1 MSVDWSRERIY
12 GRATSGAW
20 GVIGGVAN
28 HLAFWRTPP
37 AREPAAS
44 PTMEARA
51 AMVNDLRDWLARMRY
66 AIAARLREPGD
77 ELASVPMPWD
87 PAEQL
92 FQPELAVRLA
102 ALGGLAESKVL
113 SSEEYARQRAIAEAL
128 SAPEAGYRWTA
139 EELTAVKLVTDQ
151 ISGAVSYFAADLLY
165 TGTVQTASQ
174 IWALDQ
180 VIDAGRYTVLEYG
193 WQRFGP
199 RRLADRWPGGLARRG
214 RRRLAAGGSGH
225 DIPELGRWRAGGNP
239 GRGPALAQEAQPLEV
254 GRNLHRERRACGQAG
269 GASRGHLDAGGA
281 RLRAGRRSW
290 MPMRTARSRP

>member
-1 MSVDWSRERIY
+1 MRGEQGLSLPPGWLMAGFRRNDLTDMLDVRYHFDPALAGYPAAPGPNAVGVDWSRERIY

-20 GVIGGVAN
+20 GVVGGVAN

-51 AMVNDLRDWLARMRY
+51 AVVNDLRDWLARMRY

-77 ELASVPMPWD
+77 GAGVGAD
-87 PAEQL
+87 
-92 FQPELAVRLA
+92 
-102 ALGGLAESKVL
+102 ALGPGRAAVSAGAGGAVGGARR
-113 SSEEYARQRAIAEAL
+113 SSPKPRCCRPRNMPGSARSPRTL

-180 VIDAGRYTVLEYG
+180 VIDAARYTALEYG

-199 RRLADRWPGGLARRG
+199 RRLADRWPGGPAWRR
-214 RRRLAAGGSGH
+214 RRRLAV
-225 DIPELGRWRAGGNP
+225 E
-239 GRGPALAQEAQPLEV
+239 
-254 GRNLHRERRACGQAG
+254 RER
-269 GASRGHLDAGGA
+269 
-281 RLRAGRRSW
+281 
-290 MPMRTARSRP
+290 T